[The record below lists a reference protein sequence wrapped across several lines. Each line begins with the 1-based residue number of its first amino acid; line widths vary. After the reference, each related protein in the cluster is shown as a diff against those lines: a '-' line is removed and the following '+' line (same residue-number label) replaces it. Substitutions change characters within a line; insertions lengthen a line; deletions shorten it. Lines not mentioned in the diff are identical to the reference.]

1 MEDAIKLVAY
11 TDADHD
17 FVYEVKKDAYKK
29 YVEECWGAWVE
40 DDQRAYFEQFIASV
54 KDNAYIIMVGDKKIG
69 FYNAEVLENGNYE
82 IGNICIVPKY
92 RGRGIGTRILKER
105 LDENKDL
112 DIEIQYF
119 KQNPVGALYERLGFV
134 RSTETQFHYRMLKKH
149 G

>member
-1 MEDAIKLVAY
+1 M
-11 TDADHD
+11 
-17 FVYEVKKDAYKK
+17 
-29 YVEECWGAWVE
+29 EECWGAWVE

-92 RGRGIGTRILKER
+92 RGKGIGTRILKER

>member
-1 MEDAIKLVAY
+1 
-11 TDADHD
+11 
-17 FVYEVKKDAYKK
+17 
-29 YVEECWGAWVE
+29 
-40 DDQRAYFEQFIASV
+40 
-54 KDNAYIIMVGDKKIG
+54 MVGDKKIG

-92 RGRGIGTRILKER
+92 RGKAIGTRILKER